1 MRYLFVVVLVFLSA
15 IALASDA
22 EVTYKFKG
30 GRVNVPRSYIV
41 DMSPVS
47 YLQSLIGLDKDESSF
62 TLSLS
67 GSELTNDIEGY
78 VANISG
84 RDQSLRISI
93 FDVYDEAS
101 KKLLSNQK
109 YSGAWYAK
117 DGYESREILP
127 SAQSGWFL
135 LFGSKGY
142 RGNFL
147 VLSQYPDVK
156 KVMPEN
162 VRDFLVARCFG
173 SNSQPF
179 KDVKCSS
186 KFIEQGGVLVEVS
199 FSYENLKLAKEIEA
213 YVQKRLSQWMDVT
226 E

>member
-1 MRYLFVVVLVFLSA
+1 MRYLFVLLLVFLSS
-15 IALASDA
+15 IALATDA
-22 EVTYKFKG
+22 VVTYKLKS
-30 GRVNVPRSYIV
+30 GRINVPRSYVV
-41 DMSPVS
+41 DMSPVL
-47 YLQSLIGLDKDESSF
+47 YLQSIIGLDKSESSF
-62 TLSLS
+62 TLSIS
-67 GSELTNDIEGY
+67 GSELADEIEGY
-78 VANISG
+78 VANILG

-93 FDVYDEAS
+93 FDVYDETS
-101 KKLLSNQK
+101 KKLLDNQH

-127 SAQSGWFL
+127 SAQNSWFL

-162 VRDFLVARCFG
+162 VRDFLVAGCFG
-173 SNSQPF
+173 SNAQPF

-186 KFIEQGGVLVEVS
+186 KFIEPGGILVEVS

-213 YVQKRLSQWMDVT
+213 YVQKRLNQWMDVN